1 MKIYKFF
8 VGMSLLCG
16 LSSCGDW
23 LDIEPTDTT
32 TETDLFA
39 TGDGYRVALNGIYEQ
54 MAERVFTG
62 RN

>member
-32 TETDLFA
+32 TETDSFLKW
-39 TGDGYRVALNGIYEQ
+39 NG
-54 MAERVFTG
+54 
-62 RN
+62 